1 MDVNAEINKRAN
13 ALKLLEFVDAQVLNG
28 YDELVKTGEQY
39 YTDATMIDDI
49 VKDVLKCSI
58 ESRLLKVMK
67 REPAMG
73 SLNRLYIH
81 KLTYCI
87 LRLYSIACEFVI
99 YILIEYNKHVF
110 LFYHQL
116 TACEKTCKGELR

>member
-13 ALKLLEFVDAQVLNG
+13 ALNLLEFVDAQVLNG
-28 YDELVKTGEQY
+28 YDELIKTGEQY

-49 VKDVLKCSI
+49 VKDVLNCSI

-81 KLTYCI
+81 KFTYCI
-87 LRLYSIACEFVI
+87 LRLYNIA
-99 YILIEYNKHVF
+99 
-110 LFYHQL
+110 
-116 TACEKTCKGELR
+116 